1 MYFFLK
7 VISRFPLSFLQL
19 LASCIAILLYSFNSS
34 LKRIT
39 GINLKLA
46 YPELDETAYQALL
59 KKSLKSQ
66 CMTYIESIKCWG
78 MPPEYSLN
86 QIKNIYGEQHL
97 TEALANKKGVIVV
110 VAHLGCW
117 ELLNAWLNLH
127 AAPMIMYKPNKH
139 KAVDRFMLEARQRL
153 NATLVPTDENGVR
166 AIFKHLK
173 QGGLTVILPDHLPK
187 ASGGIYSEFFGQ
199 KTLSTTLVSKL
210 ASKTQCNI
218 VGLSCIRDET
228 SGFNVYCSPLSDQI
242 LSKDLQTSVDS
253 LNQNLEN
260 MINVAPEQY
269 VWSYKR
275 FRNVEGNKN
284 LYTSQALDK

>member
-228 SGFNVYCSPLSDQI
+228 SGFNVYCLPLSDQI

-253 LNQNLEN
+253 LNQNLES

>member
-242 LSKDLQTSVDS
+242 LSKNLQTSVDS
-253 LNQNLEN
+253 LNQNLES

>member
-210 ASKTQCNI
+210 ASKTECNI

-242 LSKDLQTSVDS
+242 LSKDLKTSVDC
-253 LNQNLEN
+253 LNQNLED

-269 VWSYKR
+269 IWSYKR
-275 FRNVEGNKN
+275 FRKVEGNKN
-284 LYTSQALDK
+284 LYTSSTI

>member
-19 LASCIAILLYSFNSS
+19 LASCIAILLCSFNSS

-46 YPELDETAYQALL
+46 YPELDETAYQALI

-78 MPPEYSLN
+78 MPPEYHLN
-86 QIKNIYGEQHL
+86 KIKNIYGKQHL
-97 TEALANKKGVIVV
+97 TEASANKKGVIVV

-127 AAPMIMYKPNKH
+127 AAPMIMYKPYKH

-242 LSKDLQTSVDS
+242 LSKDLQLSVDS
-253 LNQNLEN
+253 LNQNLES

>member
-139 KAVDRFMLEARQRL
+139 KVVDRFMLEARQRL

-228 SGFNVYCSPLSDQI
+228 SGFNVYCSPLSNQI

-253 LNQNLEN
+253 LNRNLED
-260 MINVAPEQY
+260 MINITPEQY

-275 FRNVEGNKN
+275 FRKVEGEKN
-284 LYTSQALDK
+284 IYENLF

>member
-7 VISRFPLSFLQL
+7 VISRFPLFFLQL

-275 FRNVEGNKN
+275 FRNCYVNVN
-284 LYTSQALDK
+284 VYQHHN

>member
-1 MYFFLK
+1 MYFVLK

-110 VAHLGCW
+110 VVHLGCW

-210 ASKTQCNI
+210 ASKTECNI

-242 LSKDLQTSVDS
+242 LSKDLKTSVDC
-253 LNQNLEN
+253 LNQNLED

-269 VWSYKR
+269 IWSYKR
-275 FRNVEGNKN
+275 FRKVEGNKN
-284 LYTSQALDK
+284 LYTSSTI

>member
-7 VISRFPLSFLQL
+7 VISRFPLFFLQL

-253 LNQNLEN
+253 LNQNLES

>member
-228 SGFNVYCSPLSDQI
+228 SGFNVYCSPLSNQI

-253 LNQNLEN
+253 LNRNLED
-260 MINVAPEQY
+260 MINITPEQY

-275 FRNVEGNKN
+275 FRKVEGEKN
-284 LYTSQALDK
+284 IYENLF

>member
-19 LASCIAILLYSFNSS
+19 LASCIAILLCSFNSS

-46 YPELDETAYQALL
+46 YPKLDETAYQTLL

-253 LNQNLEN
+253 LNQNLED
-260 MINVAPEQY
+260 MINIAPEQY
-269 VWSYKR
+269 IWSYKR
-275 FRNVEGNKN
+275 FRNIEGNKN
-284 LYTSQALDK
+284 LYTSNPR